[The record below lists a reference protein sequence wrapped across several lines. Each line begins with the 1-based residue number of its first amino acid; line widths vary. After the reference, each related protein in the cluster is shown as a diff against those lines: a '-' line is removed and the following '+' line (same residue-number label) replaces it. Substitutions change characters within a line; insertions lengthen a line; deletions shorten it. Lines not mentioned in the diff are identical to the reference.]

1 MSLMSEAHHK
11 LALRNQT
18 GPDGGA
24 TTVSLLYALL
34 AVAATVLVIYGAF
47 YGGITALLLRSMF
60 YSLVAAA
67 GLLAIGLSARS
78 RPGRIACY
86 VLALVAIVPG
96 PYLWY
101 SYLDIIMRGAMSNP
115 LDEVMFVALCVVTF
129 TLVRR
134 HLGWALLLIATF
146 ALLYAW
152 FGYLI
157 PGKYGHGGYD
167 LARLTSTLFLST
179 EGFFGVPMGVAVE
192 YIFLFTLFGTLLMK
206 TGTGEVFVDVARG
219 LTGRIQGGPG
229 LSAALSSTLFGTIN
243 GSAVANVVTTGT
255 FTIPLM
261 KRVGYSAKTAGAI
274 EAAASSAGQILPPVM
289 GAAAFLMAEIVG
301 VPYAQIALAALVPG
315 LLYVLALMIAIRL
328 EAGKLNLERD
338 PAGGM
343 AFLWLTLKTRGY
355 LLLPLIGMIALLFMG
370 TTPTR
375 AAVYCIVVALVI
387 SPFRKETRPSLI
399 DLVQVCRD
407 TLTSVMPI
415 VAAVAA
421 AGVVIGVLNLTG
433 VGLMLSSLIVE
444 VGAGNVWAI
453 LLLTALASF
462 ILGMGLPTSAAYLLL
477 AVLVAPAL
485 TRLGMPAISAHMFI
499 FYYGPCLGHHP
510 ARGAGGLCGSQHFGC
525 GCERD
530 GGGVHPP
537 RLRQAADPVP
547 LRHHAGHPD
556 DRFRTADHPG
566 HHSCRNQHHGSEH
579 ILLRLACPAH
589 DLGRT
594 RANGSRVLARGLAN
608 AGRRCRS
615 GHSGRAWLR
624 PASPR
629 GADGAYRHLDPGR
642 CPLSLPRTDEP
653 LTSWYC
659 LSTPIPKSP
668 TWCCR
673 SAPVTHTAMCSG
685 QPPSSPLRRPAPTSP
700 RMRPRK
706 SSLPC
711 TSIWASRVR

>member
-1 MSLMSEAHHK
+1 MSLMSEAHDK
-11 LALRNQT
+11 LALRHQT
-18 GPDGGA
+18 GSGRGA

-34 AVAATVLVIYGAF
+34 AVATTVLVIYGAF

-60 YSLVAAA
+60 YSLVSAA

-78 RPGRIACY
+78 APGRMVCY
-86 VLALVAIVPG
+86 ALAVVAIVPG
-96 PYLWY
+96 PYLWH
-101 SYLDIIMRGAMSNP
+101 SYLDIITRGAMSNP
-115 LDEVMFVALCVVTF
+115 LDNVMFVALCVVTF
-129 TLVRR
+129 TLVRK
-134 HLGWALLLIATF
+134 HLGWALLLIASF

-167 LARLTSTLFLST
+167 LARLSSTLFLST

-301 VPYAQIALAALVPG
+301 VPYSQIALAALVPG
-315 LLYVLALMIAIRL
+315 LLYVGALMIAIRL
-328 EAGKLNLERD
+328 EAGRLNLERD
-338 PAGGM
+338 VAGGL
-343 AFLWLTLKTRGY
+343 AFLGQTLKTRGY

-375 AAVYCIVVALVI
+375 AAVYCIALALVI

-407 TLTSVMPI
+407 TLASVMPI

-444 VGAGNVWAI
+444 LGAGNVWAI

-462 ILGMGLPTSAAYLLL
+462 VLGMGLPTSAAYLLL

-485 TRLGMPAISAHMFI
+485 TRLGMPAISSHMFI
-499 FYYGPCLGHHP
+499 FYYGLVSAITPPVALAAYAAASISGADANETAVESIRLGFVKLLIP
-510 ARGAGGLCGSQHFGC
+510 FLFVTMPGILMIGNGVQITLAIVLAGIAISAMTVCFSGW
-525 GCERD
+525 
-530 GGGVHPP
+530 
-537 RLRQAADPVP
+537 
-547 LRHHAGHPD
+547 
-556 DRFRTADHPG
+556 
-566 HHSCRNQHHGSEH
+566 
-579 ILLRLACPAH
+579 
-589 DLGRT
+589 LGRT
-594 RANGSRVLARGLAN
+594 ITWGERALIVLGSLLVVWPTPVDATDTLTLVARGL
-608 AGRRCRS
+608 GI
-615 GHSGRAWLR
+615 LLL
-624 PASPR
+624 
-629 GADGAYRHLDPGR
+629 GAVLFR
-642 CPLSLPRTDEP
+642 
-653 LTSWYC
+653 
-659 LSTPIPKSP
+659 
-668 TWCCR
+668 
-673 SAPVTHTAMCSG
+673 VV
-685 QPPSSPLRRPAPTSP
+685 SSPAVPAAVVSQEPTSN
-700 RMRPRK
+700 
-706 SSLPC
+706 
-711 TSIWASRVR
+711 